1 MMNSTNKLTIE
12 IDITHRCNMRCRHC
26 NRLCNAETMYG
37 VTREHKDMDERHID
51 YLCSQILA
59 YPKGRIGLLRIIGG
73 EPLLSKILDYAILRF
88 EELVLEGY
96 ANDINIVTNGTV
108 RPSEISQK
116 YLVYSPV
123 CVGEMIK
130 EKGREL
136 TTEEVYRI
144 KNIKHRNITVCP
156 KDLDLNAKICD
167 RVSVCGIQYSVY
179 GFSYTAACFPAMF
192 VSNNNHSR
200 FLHYLPIDITDFFD
214 SSFEK
219 EVCSICVSAIEN
231 YKSLVRECPNIQDTK
246 YVGLHWKTIIN
257 NNSKEFIEPDISWI
271 DNATKDIES
280 VNIHD
285 FSQNGQHIKR
295 NNCGI
300 SESTICK

>member
-26 NRLCNAETMYG
+26 NRLCNAEAMYG
-37 VTREHKDMDERHID
+37 VTREHKDMEERHID
-51 YLCSQILA
+51 YLCTQILA

-88 EELVLEGY
+88 EDLVLEGY

-108 RPSEISQK
+108 RPSETSKK

-136 TTEEVYRI
+136 TTEEVYSI

-156 KDLDLNAKICD
+156 KDMNLDAKICD
-167 RVSVCGIQYSVY
+167 RVSVCGIHYSVY
-179 GFSYTAACFPAMF
+179 GFSYTAACFPAML
-192 VSNNNHSR
+192 VSQRNHSR
-200 FLHYLPIDITDFFD
+200 FLRYLPLDMKDFFD
-214 SSFEK
+214 SKYEK

-231 YKSLVRECPNIQDTK
+231 YKSLVSRHPQIQDIKHFGSTWER
-246 YVGLHWKTIIN
+246 LIHEN
-257 NNSKEFIEPDISWI
+257 NNLFEEPQTNWI
-271 DNATKDIES
+271 VSQTK
-280 VNIHD
+280 N
-285 FSQNGQHIKR
+285 K
-295 NNCGI
+295 
-300 SESTICK
+300 

>member
-1 MMNSTNKLTIE
+1 M
-12 IDITHRCNMRCRHC
+12 
-26 NRLCNAETMYG
+26 
-37 VTREHKDMDERHID
+37 
-51 YLCSQILA
+51 
-59 YPKGRIGLLRIIGG
+59 
-73 EPLLSKILDYAILRF
+73 
-88 EELVLEGY
+88 VLEGY

-257 NNSKEFIEPDISWI
+257 NNSKEFVEPDISWI
-271 DNATKDIES
+271 DNAIKDIKS

-285 FSQNGQHIKR
+285 SSQNGQHIKR

>member
-130 EKGREL
+130 EKGL
-136 TTEEVYRI
+136 
-144 KNIKHRNITVCP
+144 
-156 KDLDLNAKICD
+156 L
-167 RVSVCGIQYSVY
+167 
-179 GFSYTAACFPAMF
+179 
-192 VSNNNHSR
+192 
-200 FLHYLPIDITDFFD
+200 
-214 SSFEK
+214 EK
-219 EVCSICVSAIEN
+219 E
-231 YKSLVRECPNIQDTK
+231 
-246 YVGLHWKTIIN
+246 G
-257 NNSKEFIEPDISWI
+257 
-271 DNATKDIES
+271 
-280 VNIHD
+280 
-285 FSQNGQHIKR
+285 KR
-295 NNCGI
+295 I
-300 SESTICK
+300 R